1 MLMLVLLEGDLGAG
15 ASSAMVMWTFI
26 GSGRRFKVEKKRLL
40 LIWFVIFVGELQ
52 RVVDGNNGFR

>member
-15 ASSAMVMWTFI
+15 APCRMVMRTFI
-26 GSGRRFKVEKKRLL
+26 GCGRRFKVEKKGLL
-40 LIWFVIFVGELQ
+40 LIWFVIFVGVLQ